1 MSETKKKRTDM
12 LLFLPTGLLLLEGII
27 VVILLATGYEIKE
40 SFLYFLLLLAAFLI
54 FQIGRQISRRLRV
67 QKSVGKVEDG
77 KALVDTGHP
86 FEAIKLWKEL
96 LLSLPRDKYLAV
108 LDMLEETYEN
118 ENLAAGVQ
126 QIKATRTESLNFF
139 EITKKPQRATADDRK
154 AWQTKAMELRKM
166 VKALPTEPDQSLTDA
181 LNED

>member
-12 LLFLPTGLLLLEGII
+12 LLLLPTGLLLLEGII

-54 FQIGRQISRRLRV
+54 FQIGRQLSRRLRV
-67 QKSVGKVEDG
+67 QKSIGKVEDG
-77 KALVDTGHP
+77 KALVDSGRP

-126 QIKATRTESLNFF
+126 QIKAIKNESLNFF
-139 EITKKPQRATADDRK
+139 EMTRNPQRATTDDRK
-154 AWQTKAMELRKM
+154 AWQTKAMELRNM
-166 VKALPTEPDQSLTDA
+166 VKGLPTEADQNLTDA

>member
-12 LLFLPTGLLLLEGII
+12 LLLLPAGLLVLEGII
-27 VVILLATGYEIKE
+27 VVVLLSTGYEIKE

-54 FQIGRQISRRLRV
+54 FQISRQFSRRLRV
-67 QKSVGKVEDG
+67 QKSVGKVKDG

-96 LLSLPRDKYLAV
+96 LLSLPRDKYLEV
-108 LDMLEETYEN
+108 LDMLEATYEN

-126 QIKATRTESLNFF
+126 QIKAIRSESLNFF
-139 EITKKPQRATADDRK
+139 EMTKIPQRATANDRK

-166 VKALPTEPDQSLTDA
+166 VKALPTEPDQNLTDA
-181 LNED
+181 MNED

>member
-12 LLFLPTGLLLLEGII
+12 LLLLPAGLLLLEGII
-27 VVILLATGYEIKE
+27 VVIFLATGYEIKE

-67 QKSVGKVEDG
+67 QKSIGKVEDG
-77 KALVDTGHP
+77 KALVETGQP

-96 LLSLPRDKYLAV
+96 LLSLPRDKYLEV
-108 LDMLEETYEN
+108 LDMLEATYEN

-126 QIKATRTESLNFF
+126 QIKAIRNESLNFF
-139 EITKKPQRATADDRK
+139 EMTKNPQRTTANDRK
-154 AWQTKAMELRKM
+154 EWQTQALKLRKM
-166 VKALPTEPDQSLTDA
+166 VKALPTEPDQNLTDA